1 MTFSLPSIHLQI
13 ACATY
18 LCMHSEGLLF
28 ALLPVLQDQV
38 TGNESPP
45 VTVGDRVSV
54 DWGARVGWRCSHQV
68 AEEHVVS
75 QTQ

>member
-54 DWGARVGWRCSHQV
+54 DWGARVGSHQV